1 MIRSYHMNDTND
13 STTQGVAGATGW
25 LLLIA
30 QLPPKPDYLRVKLRR
45 RVQRIGAV
53 ALRGAVYVLPN
64 QPDAAEDFEWLRT
77 ELLADGADA
86 IICSATPVA
95 GITEEELR
103 RRFRDARAADY
114 VALADAART
123 IAAADARDE
132 GGRALPRLR
141 RRLDEIGR
149 VDFFGSMERFDAEAA
164 IEGLASLGS
173 STSNPAAAA
182 RVERAASDG
191 APRGRTWVTREGVFV
206 DRIASAWLIRRFID
220 PDATFKFV
228 AARGYEPRRD
238 ELRFDMYQAEYTHE
252 GDRCTFETLLARFA
266 LDEPALH
273 ALAEIVHDIDCK
285 DAKFDRPEAAGV
297 ESILR
302 GLVSARAADT
312 ERVAQGSAI
321 FDALYAQL
329 GGAAR

>member
-1 MIRSYHMNDTND
+1 MNDTND
-13 STTQGVAGATGW
+13 SQTQDRVDETGW

-30 QLPPKPDYLRVKLRR
+30 QLPAKPDYLRVKLRR
-45 RVQRIGAV
+45 RIQRIGAV

-64 QPDAAEDFEWLRT
+64 QADAAEDFEWLRT

-95 GITEEELR
+95 GVTEEDLR
-103 RRFRDARAADY
+103 KRFRGVRGAEY
-114 VALADAART
+114 SALADEART
-123 IAAADARDE
+123 TAASGAVEEAT
-132 GGRALPRLR
+132 RALPRLR

-149 VDFFGSMERFDAEAA
+149 VDFFGATERFEAEGA
-164 IEGLASLGS
+164 IERLAAVAAATPGADARPQ
-173 STSNPAAAA
+173 PAAAA
-182 RVERAASDG
+182 TADAR
-191 APRGRTWVTREGVFV
+191 PRSGRTWVTREGVFV

-220 PDATFKFV
+220 RDATFKFV
-228 AARGYEPRRD
+228 AARGYVPQRD
-238 ELRFDMYQAEYTHE
+238 EVRFDMYQAEYTHE

-302 GLVSARAADT
+302 GLGNAQPADAD
-312 ERVAQGSAI
+312 RLAQGSPI
-321 FDALYAQL
+321 MDALYAQL
-329 GGAAR
+329 GGATR

>member
-1 MIRSYHMNDTND
+1 MDDTND
-13 STTQGVAGATGW
+13 SIAQAPRADEGW

-64 QPDAAEDFEWLRT
+64 QPDAAEDFEWLRS

-86 IICSATPVA
+86 IICAATPLT

-103 RRFRDARAADY
+103 KRFRDTRGGEY
-114 VALADAART
+114 VALAEEART
-123 IAAADARDE
+123 VATSGSRDDM
-132 GGRALPRLR
+132 GRALPRLR

-149 VDFFGSMERFDAEAA
+149 VDFFGAMERFDAEGA
-164 IEGLASLGS
+164 INELTELGS
-173 STSNPAAAA
+173 SAADRAVDDG
-182 RVERAASDG
+182 RVE
-191 APRGRTWVTREGVFV
+191 RGRTWVTREGVFV
-206 DRIASAWLIRRFID
+206 DRIASAWLIRRVID

-228 AARGYEPRRD
+228 TARGYEPRRD
-238 ELRFDMYQAEYTHE
+238 EVRFDMYQAEYTHE
-252 GDRCTFETLLARFA
+252 EDRCTFETLLRRFA

-285 DAKFDRPEAAGV
+285 DAKFARPEASGV

-302 GLVSARAADT
+302 GLVSAHPADAD
-312 ERVAQGSAI
+312 RIVHGSVI

-329 GGAAR
+329 GGVTR

>member
-1 MIRSYHMNDTND
+1 MEAVLAM
-13 STTQGVAGATGW
+13 TTEGEGGW

-45 RVQRIGAV
+45 RIQRIGAV

-86 IICSATPVA
+86 IICAATPTA

-103 RRFRDARAADY
+103 RRFRDARGTEY
-114 VALADAART
+114 VALAEEARAVAAS
-123 IAAADARDE
+123 DSRDE
-132 GGRALPRLR
+132 AGRALPRLR

-149 VDFFGSMERFDAEAA
+149 VDFFGAAERFDAEAA
-164 IEGLASLGS
+164 LEGLTTAVSASPDRSETDAPDAGRAGGS
-173 STSNPAAAA
+173 
-182 RVERAASDG
+182 
-191 APRGRTWVTREGVFV
+191 APLRGRTWVTREGVFV

-220 PDATFKFV
+220 PDATFEFV
-228 AARGYEPRRD
+228 PARGYEPRRG
-238 ELRFDMYQAEYTHE
+238 ELRFDMYQGEYTHE

-266 LDEPALH
+266 LTEPALYS
-273 ALAEIVHDIDCK
+273 LAEVVHDIDCK

-302 GLVSARAADT
+302 GLVSAHPADAD
-312 ERVAQGSAI
+312 RVAQGRTI